1 MKAVS
6 ALILVTSVLLLSSGV
21 APAADEGKL
30 KDATRQVESGAK
42 TTGEGIADTAKGVG
56 HTVAEGAKVAGD
68 RLKDAG
74 QAAEPQARTAWD
86 HVKDGARSFG
96 TSVKNFF
103 TRLGGHE

>member
-6 ALILVTSVLLLSSGV
+6 ALILVTSVVLLSSGV
-21 APAADEGKL
+21 AAATDDGKL

-42 TTGEGIADTAKGVG
+42 TAGEGVADTAKGVG
-56 HTVAEGAKVAGD
+56 HTAAEGAKVAGD

-74 QAAEPQARTAWD
+74 RAAEPEARSAWD

-96 TSVKNFF
+96 ASVKNFF
-103 TRLGGHE
+103 TRLGNRQ